1 MSTSTTERV
10 EPAAPQDTPAPAT
23 TTEPTTTEPAAAAR
37 RDRLGLLRQRDFRL
51 LWIGESTSTLGS
63 AISGI
68 ALPLIAV
75 VVLHSGAFVMGLLSA
90 VTWLPVLIFGLPAG
104 AWVDRC
110 RRRRVMMAG
119 NAAGLLLMLSV
130 PVAAWL
136 GWLSVDYLLTVA
148 LLMGIVAVFN
158 SPAFQAFLP
167 SIVARKDLTEANSKL
182 SASNQVASMSGSSL
196 AGVIAEALGAV
207 TGMLFD
213 AVSYLVALICLTSI
227 RKVEEKPKLTGPP
240 TTFRQ
245 DIAVGIRFMV
255 RDPYMRIIALCA
267 SLENL
272 LLTGATALLVVF
284 LVNVAHVRYGAVGLL
299 MIADSVGGLAGAM
312 IARRIA
318 RRIGTARMLLVVAIV
333 SAPFGLLIPLTS
345 NGWGVIYFIV
355 GLGVPA
361 AGMVACG
368 IVSSTFRQ
376 SYCPLDMQGRISTTA
391 MVTVY
396 GSMPIGALLGG
407 ALGATIGI
415 RTTLW
420 IMLGSL
426 AAAKFLRFI
435 GPIKSCRDLPTEPR
449 VTP

>member
-1 MSTSTTERV
+1 MSTSMAERAQ
-10 EPAAPQDTPAPAT
+10 PAAEDPAGPR
-23 TTEPTTTEPAAAAR
+23 R

-51 LWIGESTSTLGS
+51 LWIGEGASTMGS

-68 ALPLIAV
+68 ALPLVAV
-75 VVLHSGAFVMGLLSA
+75 VALHADAFVMGLLA
-90 VTWLPVLIFGLPAG
+90 AMTWLPALVLGLPAG

-110 RRRRVMMAG
+110 RRRRVMMAC

-136 GWLSVDYLLTVA
+136 GWLSLDYLLAVA
-148 LLMGIVAVFN
+148 LLIGIVTVFD

-167 SIVARKDLTEANSKL
+167 SIVAKKNLGEANSKL
-182 SASNQVASMSGSSL
+182 STCNQVALMSGSSL
-196 AGVIAEALGAV
+196 AGVIAEAFGAV
-207 TGMLFD
+207 TGMLLD
-213 AVSYLVALICLTSI
+213 AVSYLVTLVCLSFIT
-227 RKVEEKPKLTGPP
+227 KVEDKPRPTGPP

-245 DIAVGIRFMV
+245 DIAAGVRFLA

-272 LLTGATALLVVF
+272 LLTGAHALLVVF
-284 LVNVAHVRYGAVGLL
+284 LVNVVHVRYGAVGLL
-299 MIADSVGGLAGAM
+299 MVADSVGGLGGA
-312 IARRIA
+312 IVATRIA
-318 RRIGTARMLLVVAIV
+318 RRIGTARTLLVVAIA
-333 SAPFGLLIPLTS
+333 SAPFGLLIPLTTS
-345 NGWGVIYFIV
+345 GWGVIYFVV
-355 GLGVPA
+355 GLGMPA

-376 SYCPLDMQGRISTTA
+376 SYCPLEMQGRISTAA

-407 ALGATIGI
+407 TLGAAIGI

-426 AAAKFLRFI
+426 AAAKLLRLL
-435 GPIKSCRDLPTEPR
+435 GPIKSSRDLPTQPA
-449 VTP
+449 TPAMPAAIAAE

>member
-1 MSTSTTERV
+1 MNTSTTERI
-10 EPAAPQDTPAPAT
+10 ETAATAPT
-23 TTEPTTTEPAAAAR
+23 R

-75 VVLHSGAFVMGLLSA
+75 VVLHAGAFVMGLLAA
-90 VTWLPVLIFGLPAG
+90 VGWVPTLVFGLPAG

-110 RRRRVMMAG
+110 RRRRVMIVC
-119 NAAGLLLMLSV
+119 NAAGAALMISV

-136 GWLSVDYLLTVA
+136 GFLSVDYLLAIA
-148 LLMGIVAVFN
+148 LLIGVVAVFN

-167 SIVARKDLTEANSKL
+167 SIVARKDLGEANSRL
-182 SASNQVASMSGSSL
+182 SASNQVALMSGSSL
-196 AGVIAEALGAV
+196 AGVIAEGFGAV
-207 TGMLFD
+207 TGMLID
-213 AVSYLVALICLTSI
+213 AVSYLVALVSLTFI
-227 RKVEEKPKLTGPP
+227 RKAEDDPRTADAP

-245 DIAVGIRFMV
+245 DIAAGIRFLV
-255 RDPYMRIIALCA
+255 HDPYMRIIALCA
-267 SLENL
+267 SVENL
-272 LLTGATALLVVF
+272 LLCGAQALLVVF
-284 LVNVAHVRYGAVGLL
+284 LVNIVHVRYGAVGLL
-299 MIADSVGGLAGAM
+299 MIADSVGGLTGAM
-312 IARRIA
+312 IATKVA
-318 RRIGTARMLLVVAIV
+318 RRIGTARALLVVAIV
-333 SAPFGLLIPLTS
+333 SSPFGLLIPLTS
-345 NGWGVIYFIV
+345 KGWGLIYFIL

-376 SYCPLDMQGRISTTA
+376 SYCPRDMQGRISTTA
-391 MVTVY
+391 MVMVY
-396 GSMPIGALLGG
+396 GSMPIGALIGG

-426 AAAKFLRFI
+426 AAAKFLRFV
-435 GPIKSCRDLPTEPR
+435 GPIKSSRDLPTEP
-449 VTP
+449 PAAA

>member
-10 EPAAPQDTPAPAT
+10 EPAVEPGTETAAPK
-23 TTEPTTTEPAAAAR
+23 R

-75 VVLHSGAFVMGLLSA
+75 VVLHSGAFVMGVLGA
-90 VTWLPVLIFGLPAG
+90 VTWLPTLIFGLPAG

-110 RRRRVMMAG
+110 RRRRVMIAC
-119 NAAGLLLMLSV
+119 NAAGMVLMLSV
-130 PVAAWL
+130 PVAWWL
-136 GWLSVDYLLTVA
+136 GWLSVDYLLAIA
-148 LLMGIVAVFN
+148 LLMGVVAVFN

-167 SIVARKDLTEANSKL
+167 SIVARKDLSEANSKL
-182 SASNQVASMSGSSL
+182 SASNQVALMSGSGL

-213 AVSYLVALICLTSI
+213 AVSYLVALVCLTSI
-227 RKVEEKPKLTGPP
+227 RKVEDKPKPAGPP

-245 DIAVGIRFMV
+245 DIAAGVRFMV
-255 RDPYMRIIALCA
+255 RDPYLRIIALCA

-272 LLTGATALLVVF
+272 LLTGASALLVVF
-284 LVNVAHVRYGAVGLL
+284 LIDVAHVRYGAVGLL
-299 MIADSVGGLAGAM
+299 MVADSVGGLTGAM
-312 IARRIA
+312 VARKIA
-318 RRIGTARMLLVVAIV
+318 RRIGTARTLLAVAIL
-333 SAPFGLLIPLTS
+333 SSPFGLLIPLTT

-355 GLGVPA
+355 GMGVPA
-361 AGMVACG
+361 AGMVTCG

-376 SYCPLDMQGRISTTA
+376 SYCPQDMQGRVSTTA

-396 GSMPIGALLGG
+396 GSMPIGALIGG

-426 AAAKFLRFI
+426 AAAKFLRFV
-435 GPIKSCRDLPTEPR
+435 GPIKSSRDLPTEPPAR
-449 VTP
+449 A